1 MGRKR
6 TIDRDAILDAA
17 EAIVTEEGAGSLTF
31 DAIARRAGV
40 SKGGVLYCYASKQE
54 RVAAMTRRDLDRFLR
69 EVEEKRETLAG
80 GAEAGMRAHLVATRD
95 EIGALAA
102 RAASLMA
109 TLAESPDHAEVLR
122 DYYRDRL
129 ELFGG
134 DERARVA
141 FFAAEGAFLLR
152 GLGLVDLP
160 ETAWRALFD
169 RIEQELVVPQRGD
182 ADRRTNAKTRR

>member
-17 EAIVTEEGAGSLTF
+17 EAIVTEEGARSLTF
-31 DAIARRAGV
+31 DAVARRAGV
-40 SKGGVLYCYASKQE
+40 SKGGVLYCYGSKQE
-54 RVAAMTRRDLDRFLR
+54 LVAAMTRRDIDRFLG
-69 EVEEKRETLAG
+69 EVEAKREPLADS
-80 GAEAGMRAHLVATRD
+80 AEAGMQAHLAATRD
-95 EIGALAA
+95 ENDALAA

-109 TLAESPDHAEVLR
+109 TLAESPGHAEVLR

-129 ELFGG
+129 KLFGR
-134 DERARVA
+134 DEQARIA

-169 RIEQELVVPQRGD
+169 RIEQELVVSR
-182 ADRRTNAKTRR
+182 